1 MFLTTLALATKA
13 GAMLVRI
20 EQTKAVIDP
29 NPIINLSEI
38 QFFSKG
44 ALLTVPSTAF
54 SFIHQSSG
62 FPAAKCNDGVTETL
76 TPIGVPTTSLYNMCK
91 SRNNDLVQTM
101 VINLSGVSIDTIK
114 VYNAVGFNNPS
125 GLDVGQRIV
134 GATLQIFSDTN
145 QLLYSA
151 VFNAWHVIYTF
162 RTLRS
167 ASTNADLASDDM
179 IFPNTDDLG
188 MFFQPTFEA
197 TQVPQATIAPTA
209 QAPPSKRGPTAVPSV
224 SATVAPTALTTANP
238 TLAPTPFV
246 ATDDL
251 APWMDDMS
259 G

>member
-1 MFLTTLALATKA
+1 M
-13 GAMLVRI
+13 
-20 EQTKAVIDP
+20 VID
-29 NPIINLSEI
+29 
-38 QFFSKG
+38 
-44 ALLTVPSTAF
+44 
-54 SFIHQSSG
+54 
-62 FPAAKCNDGVTETL
+62 
-76 TPIGVPTTSLYNMCK
+76 
-91 SRNNDLVQTM
+91 
-101 VINLSGVSIDTIK
+101 LSGVSIETIK

-151 VFNAWHVIYTF
+151 VFNAWHVVYTF

-167 ASTNADLASDDM
+167 TYTNADLASDDM
-179 IFPNTDDLG
+179 PPNTDD
-188 MFFQPTFEA
+188 MRVFFQPTFEP
-197 TQVPQATIAPTA
+197 THVPQSTIARTA
-209 QAPPSKRGPTAVPSV
+209 QAPASTRGPTAVSSV